1 MELRNYPNLN
11 IYLYNYQTET
21 AIFLATKHEKTI
33 MACSCYLNFQKIFRS
48 FRTFGQQ
55 YYKNGSIHLNSW
67 KHRPYLL
74 IFCLNLKYLGQQ
86 YRKCT
91 KTAKNGGF
99 SEELFSENS
108 FEAVLANFCCY
119 DYSANASKAVQKIST
134 RTLEL
139 CQLTKTANFIATS
152 MKKHIQQFITG
163 LLEIQARFLFFS

>member
-1 MELRNYPNLN
+1 
-11 IYLYNYQTET
+11 
-21 AIFLATKHEKTI
+21 
-33 MACSCYLNFQKIFRS
+33 MACSCYLNFQKIFPS

-55 YYKNGSIHLNSW
+55 YYQNESIHLNSW

-74 IFCLNLKYLGQQ
+74 IFCLNFFGGSNSPYLLILLIFCSNLKYLGQQ
-86 YRKCT
+86 YRKCN

-119 DYSANASKAVQKIST
+119 DYCANASKAVQKIST